1 MNKKTI
7 LYCALAFALASCG
20 GKKTSGEEAVAEDS
34 APHSEL
40 NLSPELIS
48 HLDSIA
54 GIISSTAS
62 NVDFKALV
70 ENGKFSLTDQQKKVK
85 PHISPEE
92 WQDHLYHPSKG
103 DNRASP
109 SSADP

>member
-20 GKKTSGEEAVAEDS
+20 GKKASGDEVAVEEA

-40 NLSPELIS
+40 NLSAELVS

-54 GIISSTAS
+54 GIISSTAP

-70 ENGKFSLTDQQKKVK
+70 ENGKFSLTDQQKKYWK
-85 PHISPEE
+85 KKEIQMILPLFRRNMWHLHILP
-92 WQDHLYHPSKG
+92 
-103 DNRASP
+103 
-109 SSADP
+109 